1 MPAPQITA
9 DGTSLRIGPGL
20 IGRRHEITI
29 TVLTDG
35 GEPSLACQ
43 SPLIDV
49 QVRQRTQERDPMP
62 VSGVVVLVA
71 AASVSG
77 VVVLVLVASAP
88 SVTVWTMVL
97 GWVVLTG
104 MAVVVVVVR
113 PPADQALI
121 VCGTRTWRGHRA
133 RRRHAEVP
141 GNRSRRALG
150 RGVPG

>member
-62 VSGVVVLVA
+62 
-71 AASVSG
+71 VSG